1 MIASE
6 CRGTDRVGDSS
17 GDAWFWAGSL
27 PGALYD
33 RAVDDPTLLER
44 WAEGD
49 LRAGSLLLERH
60 FSSLYRF
67 FGNKLS
73 SVGEV
78 EDLVQQTMVAAVEAR
93 SKFRGDA
100 SFRTFL
106 FAIARNTLL
115 KYFRDRRAMESLE
128 SEGDSVVDC
137 GMGVSSVV
145 RARREQ
151 QLLLTALR
159 HIPIDSQV
167 VLEMFY
173 WEPMKAPQIAEVL
186 GETLPTVRGR
196 LRRAKAQLLEAIE
209 KLASD
214 PEELRSTVDRMDEWA
229 ESLRGYWA
237 S

>member
-1 MIASE
+1 MD
-6 CRGTDRVGDSS
+6 DR
-17 GDAWFWAGSL
+17 
-27 PGALYD
+27 
-33 RAVDDPTLLER
+33 TLLEQ
-44 WAEGD
+44 WGEGNR
-49 LRAGSLLLERH
+49 RAGSLLLERH

-73 SVGEV
+73 SMGDV
-78 EDLVQQTMVAAVEAR
+78 EDLVQQTMTAAVEAR
-93 SKFRGDA
+93 AKFRGDA

-115 KYFRDRRAMESLE
+115 KHLRDRRNTESFE
-128 SEGDSVVDC
+128 SDGVSVVDC
-137 GMGVSSVV
+137 GMGVSSAV

-167 VLEMFY
+167 VLEMYY

-186 GETLPTVRGR
+186 GETLPAVRGR

-209 KLASD
+209 KLAST
-214 PEELRSTVDRMDEWA
+214 PEELSSTVDRMDEWA
-229 ESLRGYWA
+229 ESLRGYWEQ
-237 S
+237 